1 MLGKSA
7 DAYFQTYHRVLNRA
21 QWSSLAA
28 GRILLGLLRD
38 AFVPEG
44 PVVMGLDETLER
56 RRDERLSAK
65 GSYRDPVRS
74 SPTPF
79 VKASGLRW
87 VCLMLLARMPWVD
100 RVGALPFLTVL
111 APAER
116 FYQGR
121 GRQPPSLLNRARQAV
136 QLVRRWVPT
145 RELVGGDSTYAALE
159 WLDAVRESACVR
171 TRWRL
176 NAAL

>member
-1 MLGKSA
+1 MLPCSNTTVVIHSIAWDHASEVWRVLGKSA

-79 VKASGLRW
+79 V
-87 VCLMLLARMPWVD
+87 
-100 RVGALPFLTVL
+100 
-111 APAER
+111 
-116 FYQGR
+116 
-121 GRQPPSLLNRARQAV
+121 
-136 QLVRRWVPT
+136 
-145 RELVGGDSTYAALE
+145 
-159 WLDAVRESACVR
+159 
-171 TRWRL
+171 
-176 NAAL
+176 